1 MRNRNSAGEIRKRQ
15 RVPTPRSIIG
25 DINAIGPFADFFS
38 ACMRI
43 TRMQPCAPWLIDK
56 HSRSTNSRVITAS
69 ALCRKSTAIRR
80 LINTVFDM
88 RAAPARQSENHRCRA
103 TPSWKSLAICEP
115 LSLSPLC
122 PPPSSVSRML
132 MDIFFPTMMNIKRT
146 LSALY

>member
-1 MRNRNSAGEIRKRQ
+1 MNKRGNFANRNSAGKIRNGG
-15 RVPTPRSIIG
+15 PMTPRSIIG

-88 RAAPARQSENHRCRA
+88 RAVLARQSENHRCRA
-103 TPSWKSLAICEP
+103 TLLEISCNLQSSLR
-115 LSLSPLC
+115 C
-122 PPPSSVSRML
+122 PPANVSRML
-132 MDIFFPTMMNIKRT
+132 MDIFSDN
-146 LSALY
+146 AEY

>member
-1 MRNRNSAGEIRKRQ
+1 MLIMNKRRNFANRNSADEIRNGG
-15 RVPTPRSIIG
+15 PRSIIG

-103 TPSWKSLAICEP
+103 SWKSLAICNP
-115 LSLSPLC
+115 LSAAHLP
-122 PPPSSVSRML
+122 
-132 MDIFFPTMMNIKRT
+132 RT
-146 LSALY
+146 CHEC

>member
-1 MRNRNSAGEIRKRQ
+1 MLIMNKRRNFANCNSAGEIRNGG
-15 RVPTPRSIIG
+15 PRSIIG

-88 RAAPARQSENHRCRA
+88 RATPARQSENHRCRA
-103 TPSWKSLAICEP
+103 TLLEISCNLQSSLR
-115 LSLSPLC
+115 C
-122 PPPSSVSRML
+122 PPPSNVSRML
-132 MDIFFPTMMNIKRT
+132 MDIFFDN
-146 LSALY
+146 AEY